1 MNFVAFYLGDAPDH
15 LGRML
20 EDILRWNDDRLE
32 AGHDYIHVLFPLRE
46 PSAHIPSAPVLDD
59 ATLAEFRKNPTIQ
72 ENLLRSFRVMLRFY
86 GFELDTQKR
95 EVVKAVDFPGKAVN
109 WLFVDDHNHLRITR
123 ILKCLNACG
132 LGDHAA
138 AFQRTLL
145 TVAEPGRVSEETL
158 GYWKRAVTAEA

>member
-1 MNFVAFYLGDAPDH
+1 MGMNFAAFYRGEAPDH

-20 EDILRWNDDRLE
+20 EDILRWNDDKLE

-59 ATLAEFRKNPTIQ
+59 ATLAEFRKNHTIQ

-95 EVVKAVDFPGKAVN
+95 EVGKAADFPGKAV
-109 WLFVDDHNHLRITR
+109 
-123 ILKCLNACG
+123 
-132 LGDHAA
+132 
-138 AFQRTLL
+138 
-145 TVAEPGRVSEETL
+145 
-158 GYWKRAVTAEA
+158 